1 MTQENPLNLAKKGN
15 ARAIAFLLN
24 RQLQPKGIIAKVT
37 LEDGCL
43 QIMLEGANVPPQ
55 EVSVKWLQNVIMI
68 LQINRVEQLIV
79 YGRQTGVKVPEWSEK
94 VDFPSENH
102 PHDKIYE
109 LSSKGLI
116 GDNTVNA
123 SSLKQRAQQGDIT
136 ALTSLLAL
144 PFNKKGIIVTAT
156 IKDGLLQVM
165 LESERIPNEDT
176 CLRIMRRELINL
188 NSETIQLVKV
198 YGQKLGVDFPTWHRE
213 LELINPSVSPSVET
227 STIASHSSHY
237 AFESCPLPTL
247 ESFNEE
253 ENVIR
258 RLKKHL
264 TSWFTPESS
273 TYYKISR
280 VLLILTFFLVILSII
295 LWSLILVLSSLI
307 LGVMAGVFYGNSPE
321 YKEKQENRKDSKIS
335 ITTEEKRILSTPI
348 THQTKEKIQEN
359 NLITQGLLNNN
370 EKIIFSQSASYRGGI
385 KGYPKDGEKPGHGFL
400 LDTAFVF
407 YDEQINWKIGYT
419 SIINV
424 RLDFFKVTLG
434 RKLFPNG
441 EIAEKLQK
449 TKNILVIHYCDNE
462 DMERVAKFQIHG
474 AFTMAGEELKATEF
488 LNFFREFQG
497 EFFTPSTELKDA
509 KLMVKLEK
517 LKQLKDSGII
527 TEYEFL
533 TKKQKLLDKF

>member
-1 MTQENPLNLAKKGN
+1 MTQENPLNLAKKGD
-15 ARAIAFLLN
+15 ARAIAFLIN
-24 RQLQPKGIIAKVT
+24 RQLKPKGIIAKVT

-68 LQINRVEQLIV
+68 LQINHVEQLIV
-79 YGRQTGVKVPEWSEK
+79 YGRQTGIKVPAWSEK
-94 VDFPSENH
+94 VDFPSENY

-109 LSSKGLI
+109 LSSKGFI

-123 SSLKQRAQQGDIT
+123 SSLKERAQQGDIT

-144 PFNKKGIIVTAT
+144 PFNKKGIIITAT

-165 LESERIPNEDT
+165 LESERIPKEDS
-176 CLRIMRRELINL
+176 CLRILRRELINL

-198 YGQKLGVDFPTWHRE
+198 YGQKLGVDFPSWHRE
-213 LELINPSVSPSVET
+213 LELINPSGSPVVET
-227 STIASHSSHY
+227 STIASPSSHY
-237 AFESCPLPTL
+237 AFDSCPLPTL

-253 ENVIR
+253 NVIQ

-264 TSWFTPESS
+264 ASWFPPESS
-273 TYYKISR
+273 TYYQISR
-280 VLLILTFFLVILSII
+280 GLLPLTFFLVILSLIFWSFI
-295 LWSLILVLSSLI
+295 LFLFSLLFGGIVAFL
-307 LGVMAGVFYGNSPE
+307 YGNCPE
-321 YKEKQENRKDSKIS
+321 YKDKQQNRKDSKIIS
-335 ITTEEKRILSTPI
+335 ITTEEKHIFSTPV
-348 THQTKEKIQEN
+348 THETKEKIQEN
-359 NLITQGLLNNN
+359 NLIIQGLLNNN

-497 EFFTPSTELKDA
+497 DFFTPSTELKDA